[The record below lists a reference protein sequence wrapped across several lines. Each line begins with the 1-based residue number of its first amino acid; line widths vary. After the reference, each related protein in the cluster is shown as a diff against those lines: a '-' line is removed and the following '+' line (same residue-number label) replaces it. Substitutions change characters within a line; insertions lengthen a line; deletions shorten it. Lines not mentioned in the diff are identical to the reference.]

1 MILVDIQALQLGTV
15 YDFELEE
22 EKRVE
27 EILSDVIALIGKKE
41 KKKAQENA
49 EFYLYATNKERI
61 LNKELTLKEQGI
73 IDGERLVL
81 I

>member
-1 MILVDIQALQLGTV
+1 MILVDVQALQLGTV

-27 EILSDVIALIGKKE
+27 EILADVIALIGKKE
-41 KKKAQENA
+41 KKKAQENT
-49 EFYLYATNKERI
+49 EFYLYAMNKERI
-61 LNKELTLKEQGI
+61 LSKELTLKEQGI
-73 IDGERLVL
+73 TDGERLVL

>member
-1 MILVDIQALQLGTV
+1 MILVDVQALQLGAV

-27 EILSDVIALIGKKE
+27 EILSDVLALIGKRE

-49 EFYLYATNKERI
+49 EFYLYAMNKERI
-61 LNKELTLKEQGI
+61 LSKELTLKEQGI